1 LVLTDGLERCGG
13 GLNMVPFVV
22 HAFCRARRL
31 KGLAPPAEQAEE
43 VVAGASPARPG
54 RIRLDA
60 ANIEAPSFWEL
71 NKPELMLA
79 AVLVVLA
86 AIIIYILTSS
96 YNDELE
102 RFLRK
107 LIRAGRLEIA
117 KRPWLTSLQL
127 W

>member
-1 LVLTDGLERCGG
+1 
-13 GLNMVPFVV
+13 
-22 HAFCRARRL
+22 
-31 KGLAPPAEQAEE
+31 
-43 VVAGASPARPG
+43 VAGASPPRPG
-54 RIRLDA
+54 RVRLDA
-60 ANIEAPSFWEL
+60 ANIEAPSFWEQ
-71 NKPELMLA
+71 NKPELLLA

-86 AIIIYILTSS
+86 AIIVYVLTSS

-117 KRPWLTSLQL
+117 KRPWLASLQL